1 MPSMV
6 ESRMRQML
14 VRQVE
19 TCGDGNGFPFVVRKN
34 ISNALFLR
42 FTTDLSFAT
51 VGRSFSK

>member
-14 VRQVE
+14 VRRVE